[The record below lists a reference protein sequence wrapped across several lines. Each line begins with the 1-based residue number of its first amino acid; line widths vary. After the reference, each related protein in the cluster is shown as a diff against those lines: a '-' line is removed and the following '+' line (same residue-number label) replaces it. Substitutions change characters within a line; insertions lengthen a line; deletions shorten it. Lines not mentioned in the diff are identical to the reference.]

1 MAKRRRSKRRSNP
14 EYSDAVF
21 DIVNDFINVLD
32 EASNEGYKTIKKINI
47 KAGDVRVGRMI
58 DGIAEKL
65 RDMSESLED
74 ELND

>member
-32 EASNEGYKTIKKINI
+32 EASNEGYKTAKKINI
-47 KAGDVRVGRMI
+47 KAGDVRVGRI
-58 DGIAEKL
+58 IEGVAEKL
-65 RDMSESLED
+65 RDISESLED